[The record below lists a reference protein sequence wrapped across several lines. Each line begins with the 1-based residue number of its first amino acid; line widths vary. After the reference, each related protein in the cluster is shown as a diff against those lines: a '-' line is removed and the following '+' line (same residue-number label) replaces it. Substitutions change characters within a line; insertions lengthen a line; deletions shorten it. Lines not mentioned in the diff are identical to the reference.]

1 VRVRID
7 SGRCMGYMVCS
18 TEFPDVFK
26 LDDKGYAFVES
37 NEVSPE
43 EEQQVRDAATSC
55 PALAILVED

>member
-1 VRVRID
+1 
-7 SGRCMGYMVCS
+7 MGYMVCS